1 MHHSLS
7 LKQQNL
13 HGSFSSSYKP
23 ILTVESGDS
32 ITLKT
37 LDIEWGYSTSK
48 NEEYR
53 IYSSRE
59 QEEKPQHPMIGPI
72 AIKGAKPGMVLE
84 VKLNDIVPGWYGR
97 NWAGG
102 MANWQNNAIGIANTD
117 RIQLDWELDS
127 EKMIGSTSIHSKS
140 FHVALQPFM
149 GVLGVAPK
157 EAGVHSTSPPRYC
170 GGNIDCKEIVK
181 GSSLFLP
188 ISVEDALFSIG
199 DGHALQGDGEISGTA
214 IECPMDH
221 VDITLVVRED
231 LQLTYPRAK
240 TPTGWITFGFDED
253 LNKATEIALAD
264 MISLM
269 TQLYSIS
276 RTEATALASVT
287 VDLRITQIVNGVK
300 GVHAIL
306 NDGVIR

>member
-1 MHHSLS
+1 MQHQLS
-7 LKQQNL
+7 LKQENL
-13 HGSFSSSYKP
+13 HGSFSNSYKP
-23 ILTVESGDS
+23 ILTVTSGDS
-32 ITLKT
+32 ITLQT
-37 LDIEWGYSTSK
+37 LDIEWGYSASK
-48 NEEYR
+48 EEAYR
-53 IYSSRE
+53 KYSSRE
-59 QEEKPQHPMIGPI
+59 QEDKPQHPMIGPI
-72 AIKGAKPGMVLE
+72 AIKRAKPGMVLE

-102 MANWQNNAIGIANTD
+102 MANWQNSAIGISQSD
-117 RIQLDWELDS
+117 RIQLDWELDT
-127 EKMIGSTSIHSKS
+127 EKMIGSTSIHSRP

-221 VDITLVVRED
+221 VNITLIVRED
-231 LQLTYPRAK
+231 MDLTYPRAK
-240 TPTGWITFGFDED
+240 TPNGWITFGFDED
-253 LNKATEIALAD
+253 LNKATEIALSD

-269 TQLYSIS
+269 EQFYSIS
-276 RTEATALASVT
+276 RTEATALASVS
-287 VDLRITQIVNGVK
+287 VDLHITQIVNGVK

-306 NDGVIR
+306 PHGVIR

>member
-1 MHHSLS
+1 MHHPLS
-7 LKQQNL
+7 LKQQYL
-13 HGSFSSSYKP
+13 HGSFSNSYKP

-84 VKLNDIVPGWYGR
+84 GKSNDIVPGWYGR

-102 MANWQNNAIGIANTD
+102 MANWQNNAISIANTD

-127 EKMIGSTSIHSKS
+127 EKMIGSTSIHSKL
-140 FHVALQPFM
+140 FHVALQQFM

-188 ISVEDALFSIG
+188 ISFEDTLFSIG
-199 DGHALQGDGEISGTA
+199 DGHALQGDGEISSTA

-240 TPTGWITFGFDED
+240 TPTGWITFGFDDD
-253 LNKATEIALAD
+253 LDKATEIALAD
-264 MISLM
+264 MLSLM

>member
-1 MHHSLS
+1 MQHQLS
-7 LKQQNL
+7 LKQENL
-13 HGSFSSSYKP
+13 HGSFSNSYKP

-37 LDIEWGYSTSK
+37 LDIEWGYSASK
-48 NEEYR
+48 EEDYR
-53 IYSSRE
+53 KYPSRE

-97 NWAGG
+97 NWSGG
-102 MANWQNNAIGIANTD
+102 MANWQNNAIGISHTD
-117 RIQLDWELDS
+117 RIQLDWELDT
-127 EKMIGSTSIHSKS
+127 EKMLGSTSIHSRP

-181 GSSLFLP
+181 GSSLYLP

-221 VDITLVVRED
+221 VDITLIVRED
-231 LQLTYPRAK
+231 IDLTYPRAK
-240 TPTGWITFGFDED
+240 TPNGWITFGFDED
-253 LNKATEIALAD
+253 LNKATEIALSD

-269 TQLYSIS
+269 EQFYSIS
-276 RTEATALASVT
+276 RTEATALASVS
-287 VDLRITQIVNGVK
+287 VDLHITQIVNGVK

-306 NDGVIR
+306 PHGVIR

>member
-1 MHHSLS
+1 MHHPLS

-23 ILTVESGDS
+23 ILTVDSGDS

-102 MANWQNNAIGIANTD
+102 MANWQNNAIRIANTD

-276 RTEATALASVT
+276 RTKATALASVT